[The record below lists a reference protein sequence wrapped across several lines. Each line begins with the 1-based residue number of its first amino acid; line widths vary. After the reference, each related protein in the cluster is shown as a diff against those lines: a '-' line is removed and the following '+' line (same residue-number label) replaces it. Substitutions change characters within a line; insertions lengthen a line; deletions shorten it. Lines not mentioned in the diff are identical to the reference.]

1 MQHLN
6 VACSRISVRFYR
18 SYHVGSS
25 VPFLRTINYQSKRGR
40 SWLLEATSS
49 WANNPMPPSQRLR
62 NLDIQDTDNTNPR
75 IVRFAANWTRC
86 STRFL
91 ERRYRCTMQPS
102 SKGKKKKS
110 DALYYVM
117 TQALS
122 IYTLCNYGVVY
133 IEKREAKRNTLKGRE
148 SGKGWQNGTR
158 RIALHRGVQLAH
170 LCCNESAN
178 ILQEVFNGTSHLG
191 VSKKEHVHDGFGSRL
206 NHGRIFPS
214 CWK

>member
-1 MQHLN
+1 
-6 VACSRISVRFYR
+6 
-18 SYHVGSS
+18 
-25 VPFLRTINYQSKRGR
+25 
-40 SWLLEATSS
+40 
-49 WANNPMPPSQRLR
+49 
-62 NLDIQDTDNTNPR
+62 
-75 IVRFAANWTRC
+75 
-86 STRFL
+86 
-91 ERRYRCTMQPS
+91 MQPS

-170 LCCNESAN
+170 LCCNESGGKVNEERACDFVRS
-178 ILQEVFNGTSHLG
+178 LRSAFG
-191 VSKKEHVHDGFGSRL
+191 VEDQISRQV
-206 NHGRIFPS
+206 IT
-214 CWK
+214 